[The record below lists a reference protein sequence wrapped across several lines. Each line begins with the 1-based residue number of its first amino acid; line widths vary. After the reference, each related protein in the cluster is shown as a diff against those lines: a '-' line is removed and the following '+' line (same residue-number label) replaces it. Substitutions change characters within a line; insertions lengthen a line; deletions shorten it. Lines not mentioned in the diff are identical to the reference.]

1 MARRILEYIIEIMR
15 MEDTL
20 ENKLKSEIYP
30 IVVPIVIYT
39 GVQKWKA
46 NTNFANKQYQ
56 TLNYKRYKINFEY
69 NLIDINDYTSE

>member
-56 TLNYKRYKINFEY
+56 TLNYKRYKIIRIE
-69 NLIDINDYTSE
+69 